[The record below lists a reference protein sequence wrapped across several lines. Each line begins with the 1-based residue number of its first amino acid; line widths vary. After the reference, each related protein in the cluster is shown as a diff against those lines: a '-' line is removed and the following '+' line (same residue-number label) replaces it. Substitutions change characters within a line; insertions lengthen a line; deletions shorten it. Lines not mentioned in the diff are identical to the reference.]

1 MNAELGRIGILISL
15 VASLAAV
22 GLFLVALLKKRVG
35 AIRHARSFAL
45 LSVFGVAVSTFAI
58 ERALVVHDF
67 SIAFVAQNNSKE
79 TPLLFSISGMW
90 SALQGSIL
98 LWALILGFN
107 LAALIFFTRAR
118 KLEVASNWAL
128 LVTSVTMAFFVAMM
142 FGPAN
147 PFALTQGVIP
157 PDGLGPNP
165 LLQNYPLVAVHPP
178 LLYFGF
184 VSITIP
190 FALWI
195 GALLAKDRSG
205 FYRELARRWA
215 VISFSSLTLGITL
228 GAWWSYQVLGWGGF
242 WAWDPVENAAL
253 MPWLFLVAYLH
264 SAFAEKRVGSGQL
277 WSYVSITSAFAFT
290 ILGTYF
296 TRSGVLQSVH
306 AFSSSTLGDILIS
319 FFLAVCLVS
328 IYLGVSNFSLL
339 SQRRPNSR
347 WASRS
352 NLIKIN
358 NVVLAAIVLIV
369 LLGTVFPLFASAL
382 FGQVITVGA
391 PYFNSYV
398 APLGALLLVLM
409 AIAPLVPYRGLPL
422 RSLLER
428 LTFAGV
434 VAGVVGAVSVAMG
447 LGRPGLFGVFVLAA
461 FSAVATIEQLV
472 RRSTGH
478 GINPIRALLARKN
491 GGLLSHLG
499 VVMVAVALA
508 SATSFG
514 HKGQLRLDPGQSRDF
529 FGQKVSY
536 LGTKTVVTPAQ
547 TSLVALVT
555 LNGRELM
562 QPAISQFGS
571 YTQPVGSPAVS
582 ADLTKDVY
590 LTLDQ
595 PPTRVGGPVLIGI
608 IIQPMIDWLWIGASV
623 IALGG
628 VLSIFGFR
636 KLQVKRERD
645 SGNGPPDGPSP
656 DEEAERNEDS
666 NGLPSG
672 EIAAEVTGTGAFGR

>member
-22 GLFLVALLKKRVG
+22 GLFLVALLGKRVG

-45 LSVFGVAVSTFAI
+45 LSVFGVSVSTFAI
-58 ERALVVHDF
+58 ERALVTHDF
-67 SIAFVAQNNSKE
+67 SIAFVVQNNSKE

-98 LWALILGFN
+98 LWALILGIN
-107 LAALIFFTRAR
+107 LAGLVFLTRVR
-118 KLEVASNWAL
+118 KLEAASNWAL
-128 LVTSVTMAFFVAMM
+128 LVTSITMAFFVAMM

-147 PFALTQGVIP
+147 PFALTQGAIP

-195 GALLAKDRSG
+195 GALLAKDQSG

-264 SAFAEKRVGSGQL
+264 SAFAEKRVESGQL
-277 WSYVSITSAFAFT
+277 WSYTSITSAFAFT

-319 FFLAVCLVS
+319 FFLLVCLVS

-339 SQRRPNSR
+339 SHRRPGSSWTSR
-347 WASRS
+347 T
-352 NLIKIN
+352 NLIRIN
-358 NVVLAAIVLIV
+358 NVVFAAIVLIV
-369 LLGTVFPLFASAL
+369 LLGTVFPLFASAI

-398 APLGALLLVLM
+398 APLGALVLVLM
-409 AIAPLVPYRGLPL
+409 AIAPIVPYRGLPL
-422 RSLLER
+422 RALLER
-428 LTFAGV
+428 LTLAGV
-434 VAGVVGAVSVAMG
+434 IAGVVGAVSVALG
-447 LGRPGLFGVFVLAA
+447 LARPGLFGVFVLAA
-461 FSAVATIEQLV
+461 FSAAATAEQLV
-472 RRSTGH
+472 RRSFGH
-478 GINPIRALLARKN
+478 GVNPFRALLARKN

-499 VVMVAVALA
+499 VVMLAVALA

-514 HKGQLRLDPGQSRDF
+514 HKGELRLNPGQSRDF
-529 FGQKVSY
+529 FGQQVSY

-582 ADLTKDVY
+582 AELTKDVY

-595 PPTRVGGPVLIGI
+595 PPTRAGGPVLIGI

-628 VLSIFGFR
+628 VLSIYGFR
-636 KLQVKRERD
+636 KVQSKNLRD
-645 SGNGPPDGPSP
+645 PEPGSSEGIPSSDEVQCNDGASASPS
-656 DEEAERNEDS
+656 DDIEAEAI
-666 NGLPSG
+666 GLR
-672 EIAAEVTGTGAFGR
+672 AFYR

>member
-1 MNAELGRIGILISL
+1 MNAEIGRIGILISL
-15 VASLAAV
+15 VSSLAAV
-22 GLFLVALLKKRVG
+22 GLFFIALLRKRVG
-35 AIRHARSFAL
+35 VIKHARSFAL
-45 LSVFGVAVSTFAI
+45 VSVLGVAISTFAI
-58 ERALVVHDF
+58 ERALITHDF

-98 LWALILGFN
+98 LWALILGIN
-107 LAALIFFTRAR
+107 LAALVFFTRLR
-118 KLEVASNWAL
+118 KLEAASNWAL
-128 LVTSVTMAFFVAMM
+128 LATSVTMAFFVAMM

-147 PFALTQGVIP
+147 PFALTQGAIP

-195 GALLAKDRSG
+195 GDLLAGDRSG

-264 SAFAEKRVGSGQL
+264 SAFVEKRAGSGPL
-277 WSYVSITSAFAFT
+277 WSYASISSAFVFT

-306 AFSSSTLGDILIS
+306 AFSSSTLGDVLIS
-319 FFLAVCLVS
+319 FFLLVCLVS
-328 IYLGVSNFSLL
+328 IYLGVSKFSSLT
-339 SQRRPNSR
+339 QKRPGPL
-347 WASRS
+347 WASRT
-352 NLIKIN
+352 NLIKVN
-358 NVVLAAIVLIV
+358 NVVFVAIVLIV
-369 LLGTVFPLFASAL
+369 LLGTIFPLFASSL

-409 AIAPLVPYRGLPL
+409 ALAPVVSYRGLPW
-422 RSLLER
+422 RALLEK

-434 VAGVVGAVSVAMG
+434 VASVVGAVSVALG
-447 LGRPGLFGVFVLAA
+447 LDRPGLFGVFVLAA
-461 FSAVATIEQLV
+461 FSASSTLEQLAK
-472 RRSTGH
+472 RSLGN
-478 GINPIRALLARKN
+478 GINPFKAVLARKN

-499 VVMVAVALA
+499 IVMVAIALA

-514 HKGQLRLDPGQSRDF
+514 HKGEIKLYPGQNRNF
-529 FGQKVSY
+529 FGQNVSY
-536 LGTKTVVTPAQ
+536 LGTKTVVTPAE
-547 TSLVALVT
+547 TSLVAMVT

-582 ADLTKDVY
+582 AGLTKDVY

-595 PPTRVGGPVLIGI
+595 PPTKVGGSVLVGI

-628 VLSIFGFR
+628 VISILGFR
-636 KLQVKRERD
+636 KVQTKRHWGAKAGSSDELGDGTEKEGQATDRAA
-645 SGNGPPDGPSP
+645 SGTAGAD
-656 DEEAERNEDS
+656 
-666 NGLPSG
+666 
-672 EIAAEVTGTGAFGR
+672 TGAGSLLK